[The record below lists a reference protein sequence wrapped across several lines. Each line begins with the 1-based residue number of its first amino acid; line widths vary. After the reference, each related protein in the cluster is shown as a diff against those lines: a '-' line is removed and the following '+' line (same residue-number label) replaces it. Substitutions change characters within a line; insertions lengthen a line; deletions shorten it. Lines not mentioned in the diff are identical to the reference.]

1 MRILKAVLRDLLA
14 GNRRAPDPP
23 VGARGKGSSTNPLVD
38 YLERHPN
45 GRQVHRLRH
54 YFDIYHRHLA
64 RFRGQRI
71 TMIEIGVFNGGSLP
85 MWRDYFG
92 PQATIVGVDINPG
105 CTRFAESH
113 IDIVIGD
120 QSDRPFL
127 RSLADR
133 YPDCAI
139 VLDDGGHRMDQQ
151 IATFEELYPR
161 LRSDAVYICEDIGTS
176 YIPAFGG
183 GHGRPHTFIET
194 VKRLV
199 DRLNADYS
207 TDLAALA
214 PDAFTR
220 STDAIHLYDNV
231 VVIEKAPRGKSETV
245 LYGSE
250 APFRYIG
257 ASLSGE

>member
-23 VGARGKGSSTNPLVD
+23 VTARDKGSSINPLVD

-64 RFRGQRI
+64 RFRGQRV

-92 PQATIVGVDINPG
+92 PQATIVGVDINAG

-151 IATFEELYPR
+151 IATFEELYRAFAPMPFTFAKTSVLRTSLR
-161 LRSDAVYICEDIGTS
+161 LAVDT
-176 YIPAFGG
+176 
-183 GHGRPHTFIET
+183 
-194 VKRLV
+194 V
-199 DRLNADYS
+199 DRIPSSKRSNGWWTGSMPTTAPILQHSLPMHSRALPTPSIS
-207 TDLAALA
+207 TI
-214 PDAFTR
+214 TWW
-220 STDAIHLYDNV
+220 
-231 VVIEKAPRGKSETV
+231 
-245 LYGSE
+245 
-250 APFRYIG
+250 
-257 ASLSGE
+257 